1 MDSCLDLEELSIC
14 GNSLSEKAI
23 SYLCENLTSNIL
35 KLDIR
40 NSQFGVGGWRDP
52 DKALN
57 DNNIRALVKRCPKLK
72 VLDIRCNENVTYQG
86 LVAIIEGLHFLEYL
100 GIPDSLANELGLPNE
115 DIDLESNIDMSKM
128 CKLKSMKN
136 IKEFLIGDVDRT
148 DECKNIMKSE
158 MPHLIVRKFVGKSYD
173 FQVAVTNTEDFERF
187 DFCPNC
193 HECDKYMVLKC

>member
-1 MDSCLDLEELSIC
+1 
-14 GNSLSEKAI
+14 
-23 SYLCENLTSNIL
+23 
-35 KLDIR
+35 
-40 NSQFGVGGWRDP
+40 
-52 DKALN
+52 
-57 DNNIRALVKRCPKLK
+57 
-72 VLDIRCNENVTYQG
+72 
-86 LVAIIEGLHFLEYL
+86 
-100 GIPDSLANELGLPNE
+100 
-115 DIDLESNIDMSKM
+115 M